1 MKKFIQNI
9 SYYIGCLLIGLARF
23 ITILRSSLFILL
35 AISIVMGVLMIT
47 MIGLFD
53 LITPELN
60 TLGKTYWDVI
70 VVILGGATMWFG
82 FTKMFEGNNEPEKSK
97 RY

>member
-53 LITPELN
+53 LITP
-60 TLGKTYWDVI
+60 
-70 VVILGGATMWFG
+70 
-82 FTKMFEGNNEPEKSK
+82 
-97 RY
+97 